1 MRDKIR
7 ETAGYVGDGV
17 GEEREQRE
25 RERERDEE
33 KRDGTEEEEERD
45 SRGPGRRRERRTQ
58 NTVTEHDGGRASH
71 SQSHSPSHSPSPS
84 HTVPGHGSSPSS
96 GHLKQGRFHLPGFPP
111 PSSRRLAPY
120 GPVHGMRD
128 PAPSP
133 DAEASNPTS
142 CPLRALFPLTAS
154 RVSSLQFHV
163 PFPPYKFIMHLLA
176 SNVDTHTP
184 PMLSTTDTLVL
195 D

>member
-71 SQSHSPSHSPSPS
+71 SQSHSPSPS